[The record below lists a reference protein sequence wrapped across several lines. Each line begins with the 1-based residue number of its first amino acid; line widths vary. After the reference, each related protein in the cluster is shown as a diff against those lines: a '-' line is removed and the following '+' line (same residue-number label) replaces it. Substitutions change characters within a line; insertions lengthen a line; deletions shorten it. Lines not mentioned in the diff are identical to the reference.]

1 MAAKKLKNSEYALA
15 VIEWL
20 ANLNAK
26 SFCNYRFPI
35 YYNLQHDHFQRHLIA

>member
-20 ANLNAK
+20 VNLNPK
-26 SFCNYRFPI
+26 SFCNYRSPI
-35 YYNLQHDHFQRHLIA
+35 YYMIILNAI